1 MAPGGTAVKATT
13 EPTDEEIIQRGL
25 EVLLRELGLT
35 GYIRFMRHFAKGSGD
50 YSVDRHEW
58 VDTLCLDE
66 ILHAIDPPQ

>member
-1 MAPGGTAVKATT
+1 MKTTA

-25 EVLLRELGLT
+25 DVLLRELGLV

-58 VDTLCLDE
+58 LDKLSLDE
-66 ILHAIDPPQ
+66 IMHTIDPLKPNP